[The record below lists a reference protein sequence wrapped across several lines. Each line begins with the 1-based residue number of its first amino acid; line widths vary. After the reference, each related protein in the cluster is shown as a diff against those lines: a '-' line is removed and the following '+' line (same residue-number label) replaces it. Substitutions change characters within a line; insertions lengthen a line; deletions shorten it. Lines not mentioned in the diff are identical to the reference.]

1 MHALTF
7 LGFAPA
13 TLLAGS
19 ALGSESMLL
28 VERAVSDTN
37 VDLGAK
43 GDSLGD
49 LLVFANPIYDSAN
62 RVEVGRDQGYCVR
75 VAVGKSWGC
84 FWTLIL
90 KDGQITS
97 EGPFYDSGDS
107 LMAITGGT
115 GNYVGAQGSVRVHPG
130 DARQSSFDFRYEL
143 RLGR

>member
-7 LGFAPA
+7 LGFATA
-13 TLLAGS
+13 TLLARS
-19 ALGSESMLL
+19 ALASEPVLL
-28 VERAVSDTN
+28 VERAVSDTT

-49 LLVFANPIYDSAN
+49 LLVFANAIYDSAN

-75 VAVGKSWGC
+75 VAVGKSWEC

-115 GNYVGAQGSVRVHPG
+115 GNYVGAQGSVRVHPR